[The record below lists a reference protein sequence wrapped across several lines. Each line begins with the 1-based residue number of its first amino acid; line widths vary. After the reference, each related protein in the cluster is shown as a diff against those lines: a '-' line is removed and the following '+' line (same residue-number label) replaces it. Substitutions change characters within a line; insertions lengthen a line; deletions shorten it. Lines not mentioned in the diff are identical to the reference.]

1 MRRIRRSRSF
11 DTLEWRSSTRV
22 PPPKARPA
30 SLSPPPPH
38 FRRHCIDINIP
49 IPNELWG
56 AAALALKLWAPSP
69 TSTRLPSLA
78 TASNGDAKAMAMVER
93 AEMSL
98 TEALDYKPRLSM
110 WEETLCVVIATA
122 LCACATIAYRIS
134 HSSLMLQLSMSPRFV
149 VAALALWAITLA
161 IIRSLALEVH
171 YQALQRNE
179 TELAGADA
187 HFYDFDGVKLHLT
200 RCSFVAP
207 TPSSRFLPM
216 VHCLHGF
223 GASTYSWSFVQDKLA
238 KKIGGVVTAHDLPGF
253 GLSSRPSSARPY
265 SLAFNGAA
273 AEAILDEEASGL
285 DGPEKTKLKVII
297 GHSMGAAAAAE
308 AIIQRFSKSKDQS
321 ERLALV
327 LVAPAIVAMWPG
339 IPTSKGDPVT
349 KGMAIFEEIIGPE
362 DSMAIKGHSTNGTVH
377 TSLLSTIIG
386 VVQTLLLECL
396 HLLLLLMTPVLV
408 FFLRNVVRSW
418 SFWYRGLTAAWADK
432 TRVTKEY
439 VDAYRR
445 GQLIRGW
452 EYGILRFLNAR
463 LSKRMGLLSSMRE
476 AIAGKGHL
484 DQAGRLAEACRES
497 GTRVLIVHGTEDA
510 LIPVA
515 NSRRLAS
522 LLPDAEYVEFN
533 RCGHMPHEEC
543 PDQFVE
549 CVSAFIF
556 K

>member
-1 MRRIRRSRSF
+1 
-11 DTLEWRSSTRV
+11 V

-38 FRRHCIDINIP
+38 FRRQFIDINIP

-56 AAALALKLWAPSP
+56 AASLALKLWAPSP
-69 TSTRLPSLA
+69 TSTRLSSLA
-78 TASNGDAKAMAMVER
+78 RPRIGDANAMAMAMAER

-122 LCACATIAYRIS
+122 LCACATVAYRIS
-134 HSSLMLQLSMSPRFV
+134 YSSLMLRLSMSPRFV
-149 VAALALWAITLA
+149 LAALALWAITLA

-171 YQALQRNE
+171 YQALQRSE
-179 TELAGADA
+179 TELAGADSQ
-187 HFYDFDGVKLHLT
+187 FYDFDGVKLHLT
-200 RCSFVAP
+200 RSSSVAP
-207 TPSSRFLPM
+207 THLSHFIPL

-223 GASTYSWSFVQDKLA
+223 GASIYSYSFVQDKLA

-253 GLSSRPSSARPY
+253 GLSSRPSTPRPY

-273 AEAILDEEASGL
+273 AEAILDEEASRL
-285 DGPEKTKLKVII
+285 DLAEKTKLKVII

-308 AIIQRFSKSKDQS
+308 AIIQRSSKPKSHS

-339 IPTSKGDPVT
+339 IPAAAAKGDPVT
-349 KGMAIFEEIIGPE
+349 KGMAIFEEIVGPE
-362 DSMAIKGHSTNGTVH
+362 DSMATKGHSTNGTVAP
-377 TSLLSTIIG
+377 SLPSIIIG
-386 VVQTLLLECL
+386 VLQILLLECL
-396 HLLLLLMTPVLV
+396 HLLLLLMTPILV

-445 GQLIRGW
+445 GQLVCGW

-476 AIAGKGHL
+476 AIAGKSHL
-484 DQAGRLAEACRES
+484 DQAGRLAEACLKS

-510 LIPVA
+510 LIPVE
-515 NSRRLAS
+515 NSRRLAG
-522 LLPDAEYVEFN
+522 LLPNAEYVEFN
-533 RCGHMPHEEC
+533 RCGHMPQEEC

-549 CVSAFIF
+549 CVSAFILN
-556 K
+556 